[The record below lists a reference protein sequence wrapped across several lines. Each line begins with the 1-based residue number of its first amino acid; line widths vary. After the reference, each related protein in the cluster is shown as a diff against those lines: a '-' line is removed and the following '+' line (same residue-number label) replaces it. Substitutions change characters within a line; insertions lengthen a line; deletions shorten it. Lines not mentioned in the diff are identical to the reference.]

1 MTINRISTQFPISKP
16 RESSITKPVL
26 LGTKTD
32 YNAVHKMKTVIV
44 LIASLIGLT
53 LGGCSVDRPLL
64 TDEEYDR
71 LHGPAP
77 YSPDPMGHIPQP
89 NSRGRYGS
97 GY

>member
-1 MTINRISTQFPISKP
+1 MSDPK
-16 RESSITKPVL
+16 ESWLTKPVL

-53 LGGCSVDRPLL
+53 LSGCGVNRPLIS
-64 TDEEYDR
+64 DEDYDR
-71 LHGPAP
+71 MHGPAP
-77 YSPDPMGHIPQP
+77 YSPDPVGHVPQP
-89 NSRGRYGS
+89 DSRGRYGTSGS

>member
-1 MTINRISTQFPISKP
+1 MTINQISTRFPISNPK
-16 RESSITKPVL
+16 ESWLTKPVL
-26 LGTKTD
+26 LGAKTD
-32 YNAVHKMKTVIV
+32 YNAAHKMKTVIV

-53 LGGCSVDRPLL
+53 LSGCGVNRPLL

-71 LHGPAP
+71 VHGPAP

-89 NSRGRYGS
+89 DSRGNYQ